1 MSELLEYSNLFWEGL
16 QTTVIL
22 TVLGIPLTLVVA
34 FAAGLMRLSR
44 HWLLRAPSYLFIEF
58 FRGTSIIVQLFWV
71 YYALP
76 HLGVKLDDFF
86 AGVLVLA
93 LNEGAYA
100 AEVVRGTIASRPKG
114 QTEASIALGLSP
126 AQRMRRVLIP
136 QSIPAMLPSFG
147 NISVDLLKATP
158 LVSFITVSDLTFNAL
173 AVRTE
178 TQETAEIFLSL
189 LLVYFALA
197 MVLAIFTRWLESR
210 FAIDRRRRPSL
221 TSLVG
226 SRPGGESV

>member
-1 MSELLEYSNLFWEGL
+1 MSEVLDYSDLLLEGL
-16 QTTVIL
+16 VATVIL
-22 TVLGIPLTLVVA
+22 TALGIPLTILVA
-34 FAAGLMRLSR
+34 FVAGLMRLSR
-44 HWLLRAPSYLFIEF
+44 HWILRAPSYVFIEF

-76 HLGVKLDDFF
+76 HLGIKLDDFA

-114 QTEASIALGLSP
+114 QTEASVALGLKPS
-126 AQRMRRVLIP
+126 QRMRRVLIP

-147 NISVDLLKATP
+147 NVAVDLLKATP
-158 LVSFITVSDLTFNAL
+158 LVSFISVSDLTFNAL

-178 TQETAEIFLSL
+178 TQETVEIFLGL

-197 MVLAIFTRWLESR
+197 MLLALLTRWLESR
-210 FAIDRRRRPSL
+210 FSLERERRPSIVA
-221 TSLVG
+221 LVG
-226 SRPGGESV
+226 SRPGGL